1 MKLPTGDGD
10 LTEDE
15 FEGLVSSNAPQSHSH
30 SSPRSFRSGRS
41 SAWARSSVSS
51 RSVGNQKRVLVFL
64 GFLVLVLGMIGLSHT
79 DSEAVSLNNN
89 TSMDPSPPDYLK
101 ENVDNGD
108 GDDDDDDGES
118 DQSEKKDIE
127 KDNESDKPTDT
138 ATNNDKTGKEDDND
152 NDNDNEK
159 AVSDDGDTPA
169 SNDKEEETSGSDND
183 DDGEEEEDSDENKEE
198 EHVASPT
205 EAEDEAKQEALEQ
218 WADNDDDADDA
229 EEVDSE
235 SKETSNE
242 NEEENNNDDDG
253 DSQESDEN
261 KEEEHVA
268 WPTEAEEEAKKEAL
282 IEQWG
287 NWHFWDGDPDSRP
300 TEDYMAKFPNRDC
313 TFNEFPET
321 AWQGDA
327 VYVNH
332 MLDSAGELVAR
343 AKEAIYT
350 EYGYG
355 PKDELTR
362 DQLKERMTMFRLH
375 TIDLE
380 DDTVVESKDHLESAG
395 WTTRKSLA
403 GLSRRLLHAMM
414 VNDTFTIVL
423 GGHSAAAGHGNH
435 FLQSY
440 MMQMYKVLNP
450 IFERVG
456 VKLVVR
462 NLAQGGLGTLQHSLG
477 SRDIYGDNVD
487 VLVWDSSMTETDQSM
502 IDLFYR
508 QALIGGKRAPLLW
521 GGPFDL
527 LKDLYLHADGE

>member
-1 MKLPTGDGD
+1 M
-10 LTEDE
+10 
-15 FEGLVSSNAPQSHSH
+15 
-30 SSPRSFRSGRS
+30 
-41 SAWARSSVSS
+41 
-51 RSVGNQKRVLVFL
+51 

-108 GDDDDDDGES
+108 GDDDDGES

-183 DDGEEEEDSDENKEE
+183 DDGEEEED
-198 EHVASPT
+198 
-205 EAEDEAKQEALEQ
+205 
-218 WADNDDDADDA
+218 
-229 EEVDSE
+229 
-235 SKETSNE
+235 
-242 NEEENNNDDDG
+242 
-253 DSQESDEN
+253 SDEN